1 MPCVLPAPRVPVPVP
16 GASRRRSDA
25 RAAAR
30 RRPRGRELRLA
41 SALSVHTACGL
52 FAIKSGNI
60 NDVQVGS
67 ALTRDKPIHPRP
79 RSVTRLHRAD
89 TAIPPG
95 AAADPGRP
103 ENRDERDASRRRTT
117 CRLRAVTC
125 VSRHTGGPLGRPCG
139 GARRARRRPRP
150 DHLRTLGLHI
160 GNALTTDIGTALTT
174 DIPRSTA
181 PPRPRRAP
189 STPQSEVI

>member
-1 MPCVLPAPRVPVPVP
+1 MRLARTACSCSASGSGCVAAPE
-16 GASRRRSDA
+16 RRTGRG
-25 RAAAR
+25 R

-67 ALTRDKPIHPRP
+67 RRT
-79 RSVTRLHRAD
+79 
-89 TAIPPG
+89 TAIERARDRP
-95 AAADPGRP
+95 ARRAADPGRP

>member
-1 MPCVLPAPRVPVPVP
+1 MRLARTACSCSASGSGCVAAPE
-16 GASRRRSDA
+16 RRTGRG
-25 RAAAR
+25 R

-52 FAIKSGNI
+52 FAIKTQKRKYQRRS
-60 NDVQVGS
+60 S
-67 ALTRDKPIHPRP
+67 RLTPDTRAPRGDAA
-79 RSVTRLHRAD
+79 R
-89 TAIPPG
+89 TAP
-95 AAADPGRP
+95 ARRAADPGRP

>member
-1 MPCVLPAPRVPVPVP
+1 MCRASCPHRVFLFGSGCVAAPE
-16 GASRRRSDA
+16 RRTGRG
-25 RAAAR
+25 R

-67 ALTRDKPIHPRP
+67 RRTREAAIAPRATRPGAPGRRPGAP
-79 RSVTRLHRAD
+79 REQRRERRESQTNDMSSTSCDLCVPAHGWASGPPVRRRA
-89 TAIPPG
+89 TG
-95 AAADPGRP
+95 AAAS
-103 ENRDERDASRRRTT
+103 ATRR
-117 CRLRAVTC
+117 
-125 VSRHTGGPLGRPCG
+125 
-139 GARRARRRPRP
+139 
-150 DHLRTLGLHI
+150 LRTLGLHI

>member
-1 MPCVLPAPRVPVPVP
+1 MKWCAVRLARTACSCSGSGCVAAPE
-16 GASRRRSDA
+16 RRTGRG
-25 RAAAR
+25 R

-67 ALTRDKPIHPRP
+67 PARIR
-79 RSVTRLHRAD
+79 RARRR
-89 TAIPPG
+89 TAP
-95 AAADPGRP
+95 ARRAADPGRP

>member
-1 MPCVLPAPRVPVPVP
+1 MRLARTACSCSASGSGCVAAPE
-16 GASRRRSDA
+16 RRTGRG
-25 RAAAR
+25 R

-60 NDVQVGS
+60 NDVQLFKS
-67 ALTRDKPIHPRP
+67 PLAARDTLDEPDIR
-79 RSVTRLHRAD
+79 D
-89 TAIPPG
+89 TEPP